1 MEENVI
7 QVNGEIMI
15 NVNVNVKNAMYVK
28 KIMFAI
34 LLHVIVKTEKKLA
47 SITDDS
53 AITCDEI
60 KESNDEDAAI
70 QSHDETNTIPTNFN
84 EKKQPVKRKIL
95 FFIFYFNLIFMYYKN
110 E

>member
-84 EKKQPVKRKIL
+84 EKKQPVKRKI
-95 FFIFYFNLIFMYYKN
+95 FIFYFSFFILI
-110 E
+110 